1 VCALTEHSPLDRSAL
16 DRSALDTVQAQ
27 LDAFNAHDLDA
38 FVATYAADAVITG
51 VAPEPVVGAAA
62 IREFYEPRLQNPE
75 LSCVIETSV
84 LFGSRWVV
92 AQEQVINAGVAT
104 ETIATFDVVD
114 GLIARASMLKA

>member
-1 VCALTEHSPLDRSAL
+1 MTDRTAQ

-38 FVATYAADAVITG
+38 FVATYADDAVVTG
-51 VAPEPVVGAAA
+51 VAPEPLVGS
-62 IREFYEPRLQNPE
+62 EPRLQNPE
-75 LSCVIETSV
+75 LSCVIDTSV

-92 AQEQVINAGVAT
+92 AQERVINAGVAT

-114 GLIARASMLKA
+114 GVISRASMLKA

>member
-1 VCALTEHSPLDRSAL
+1 MTDRTAQ

-38 FVATYAADAVITG
+38 FVATYADDAVVTG
-51 VAPEPVVGAAA
+51 VAAEPLVGSAA
-62 IREFYEPRLQNPE
+62 IRAFYEPRLQNPE
-75 LSCVIETSV
+75 LSCVIDTSV

-92 AQEQVINAGVAT
+92 AQERVINAGVAT

-114 GLIARASMLKA
+114 GVISRASMLKA